1 MYISMCI
8 QPWLMS
14 NTVYILIYRYILHA
28 YLEYLILRAS
38 HLPYT
43 LYTLIHTIYT
53 NPYTLTHSLILLY
66 TLYYTHI
73 LIGVV
78 EKQSLILNRNA
89 QWKKKQ
95 RISILPKYLC
105 IHFMRF
111 FWKPTPESRDHTGLK
126 CKILRAVTFPD
137 VS

>member
-1 MYISMCI
+1 MIHSLYIPIHYSLI
-8 QPWLMS
+8 HTLQS
-14 NTVYILIYRYILHA
+14 AYTHSYAHYIFTLH
-28 YLEYLILRAS
+28 YTI
-38 HLPYT
+38 PYT
-43 LYTLIHTIYT
+43 TIYLVHYILIHTICT
-53 NPYTLTHSLILLY
+53 NPYI
-66 TLYYTHI
+66 YYTTI